1 MQIAARF
8 FALLTLICL
17 TVPSGV
23 FAQNPEISLAR
34 LDCGTPRT
42 PALAEVND
50 RFSDTHAY
58 KNLSLT
64 IVYSCYLIKHG
75 NDYLL
80 WDAGQSMSHALAP
93 KASLI
98 DLLAKHSIKPDDIK
112 YLAISHYH
120 YDHIGQANS
129 FGKSTLLIGQGD
141 WEVVTSPRSLSGNFK
156 PLIDP
161 NLLSSWI
168 EKKGQLET
176 VIGDKDIFG
185 DGTVVMLNTPGHTPG
200 HHALLVKLSSYG
212 NVILS
217 GDLAHFR
224 ENYENDGVPV
234 FNTDRAQTLAS
245 IARVKQLATN
255 LNAKVII
262 QHDWREVDLL
272 PNFPNFAR

>member
-1 MQIAARF
+1 MRIAARC
-8 FALLTLICL
+8 FALLALTCL
-17 TVPSGV
+17 TAPSSV
-23 FAQNPEISLAR
+23 IAQQSEVSLAR

-42 PALAEVND
+42 PVLTEINN
-50 RFSDTHAY
+50 RFSDTNAY
-58 KNLSLT
+58 KSLTIT

-80 WDAGQSMSHALAP
+80 WDAGLSMSHTLAP
-93 KASLI
+93 KVSLI
-98 DLLAKHSIKPDDIK
+98 DLLAKLSIKPDDIK

-120 YDHIGQANS
+120 FDHVGQANS

-141 WEVVTSPRSLSGNFK
+141 WEVITSPRSLSGNFK

-161 NLLSSWI
+161 DLLSNWV
-168 EKKGQLET
+168 EKKGQLEA

-185 DGTVVMLNTPGHTPG
+185 DGTVAMLYTPGHTPG
-200 HHALLVKLSSYG
+200 HHVLLVKLSNYG

-217 GDLAHFR
+217 GDIAHFR
-224 ENYENDGVPV
+224 ENYESDGVPV

-262 QHDWREVDLL
+262 QHDSREVSLL
-272 PNFPNFAR
+272 PSFPDFAR

>member
-1 MQIAARF
+1 MRIAARC
-8 FALLTLICL
+8 FALLALIFL
-17 TVPSGV
+17 TAPSKV
-23 FAQNPEISLAR
+23 FAQQAEVSLAR

-42 PALAEVND
+42 PAFAEINN
-50 RFSDTHAY
+50 RFTDTNAY
-58 KNLSLT
+58 KSINITL
-64 IVYSCYLIKHG
+64 VYNCYLIKHG

-80 WDAGQSMSHALAP
+80 WDAGLSMSHTLAP
-93 KASLI
+93 KVSLI
-98 DLLAKHSIKPDDIK
+98 DLLAKLSIKPDDIK

-120 YDHIGQANS
+120 FDHVGQANS

-141 WEVVTSPRSLSGNFK
+141 WEVVTSSRSLSGNFK

-161 NLLSSWI
+161 GLLSNWV

-185 DGTVVMLNTPGHTPG
+185 DGTVMMLYTPGHTPG
-200 HHALLVKLSSYG
+200 HHVLLVKLSSYG

-217 GDLAHFR
+217 GDMAHFR
-224 ENYENDGVPV
+224 ENYEGNGVPV

-245 IARVKQLATN
+245 MARVKQLAAN

-262 QHDWREVDLL
+262 QHDSREVGLL
-272 PNFPNFAR
+272 PSFPDFAR

>member
-1 MQIAARF
+1 MRIAARC
-8 FALLTLICL
+8 FALLALTCL
-17 TVPSGV
+17 TAPSV
-23 FAQNPEISLAR
+23 VYAQQAAVSLAR

-42 PALAEVND
+42 PAFAELNN
-50 RFSDTHAY
+50 RFSDTNAY
-58 KNLSLT
+58 KSLNVT
-64 IVYSCYLIKHG
+64 LVYSCYLIKHG

-80 WDAGQSMSHALAP
+80 WDAGLSMTHTLAP
-93 KASLI
+93 KVSLI
-98 DLLAKHSIKPDDIK
+98 NLLAKLSVKPDDIK

-120 YDHIGQANS
+120 FDHIGQANS

-141 WEVVTSPRSLSGNFK
+141 WEVITSSRSLSGNLK

-161 NLLSSWI
+161 DLLSNWV

-200 HHALLVKLSSYG
+200 HHVLLAKLSSYG

-217 GDLAHFR
+217 GDMAHFR
-224 ENYENDGVPV
+224 ENYESDGVPI

-245 IARVKQLATN
+245 IARVKQLAKN

-262 QHDWREVDLL
+262 QHDLREVGLL
-272 PNFPNFAR
+272 PSFPDFAR

>member
-1 MQIAARF
+1 
-8 FALLTLICL
+8 L
-17 TVPSGV
+17 
-23 FAQNPEISLAR
+23 AQNAEVSLAR

-42 PALAEVND
+42 PAVAEVNN
-50 RFSDTHAY
+50 RFSDTSAY

-75 NDYLL
+75 NDYLV
-80 WDAGQSMSHALAP
+80 WDAGHSMSAGAQAP
-93 KASLI
+93 KVSLI
-98 DLLAKHSIKPDDIK
+98 DLLAASSIKPDDIK
-112 YLAISHYH
+112 YLAVSHYH
-120 YDHIGQANS
+120 RDHVGQANS
-129 FGKSTLLIGQGD
+129 FGKATLLIGQGD
-141 WEVVTSPRSLSGNFK
+141 WAVVTSSKPS

-161 NLLSSWI
+161 SMLSNWV
-168 EKKGQLET
+168 EKGSQLET

-224 ENYENDGVPV
+224 ENYENNGVPV

-245 IARVKQLATN
+245 IERIKQLATN

-262 QHDWREVDLL
+262 QHDWREMDLL